1 MKQLNTFQNLVFQ
14 LGGILLVVGAVMPMV
29 PAVRDF
35 SSIVFTVGALC
46 FGSMQLLQRYDGRNI
61 VIRRLRRQQILG
73 AFFLMFSAAFLI
85 MKQYHVGPIPIRGD
99 EWKVTLIVAA
109 ILELYTAFR
118 IPSELEKEKR
128 K

>member
-1 MKQLNTFQNLVFQ
+1 MKQLNTFQNLIFQ
-14 LGGILLVVGAVMPMV
+14 LGGILLVAGAIMPMV
-29 PAVRDF
+29 PAVRHYTA
-35 SSIVFTVGALC
+35 IVFTAGALC

-99 EWKVTLIVAA
+99 EWKIALIVAV

-118 IPSELEKEKR
+118 IPAELEKENR
-128 K
+128 

>member
-1 MKQLNTFQNLVFQ
+1 MKQLNRLQNIAFQV
-14 LGGILLVVGAVMPMV
+14 GGILLVLGAIMPIV
-29 PAVRDF
+29 PAV
-35 SSIVFTVGALC
+35 SQHAATVFTIGALL
-46 FGSMQLLQRYDGRNI
+46 FGSMQLLQRYDGPSI

-73 AFFLMFSAAFLI
+73 AFFLMISAALLV
-85 MKQYHVGPIPIRGD
+85 MKTQHVGPIPIRGD

-118 IPSELEKEKR
+118 IPSELEKEK